1 MVQINKKDFKEI
13 AVISAKLLVICG
25 IVAGLVAT
33 VNFLTKDKI
42 VLNQKIKTAQALTD
56 INKTDGLYF
65 SIDKKSGNYVVCDEN
80 GNDAGSCEEVSVA
93 EKNADIDAVYVIK
106 NTEGKAVCYC
116 VEASP
121 MGFKD
126 EISIIVA
133 VNPDRTIKD
142 VQIISLS
149 DTKGI
154 GDKVTNPTYLDLF
167 KGKTSGF
174 SENNDTLKASGMII
188 AGATRTSEPL
198 SKAIDAAVSEVGA
211 IIDSEEGAKVE

>member
-1 MVQINKKDFKEI
+1 MQINKKDFKEI
-13 AVISAKLLVICG
+13 AIIALKLLVICA
-25 IVAGLVAT
+25 IVACLVAT

-42 VLNQKIKTAQALTD
+42 VLNQKIKTAEALTD
-56 INKTDGLYF
+56 INKADGLYF
-65 SIDKKSGNYVVCDEN
+65 SVDKKSGKYIVSDSE
-80 GNDAGSCEEVSVA
+80 GNIAGSCEASDTTL
-93 EKNADIDAVYVIK
+93 KADIDAVYVVK
-106 NTEGKAVCYC
+106 DTEGKAICYC

-121 MGFKD
+121 MGFKN
-126 EISIIVA
+126 EVGLIVA

-154 GDKVTNPTYLDLF
+154 GDKVTKQSYLDLF

-174 SENNDTLKASGMII
+174 SKESKALKASGMII
-188 AGATRTSEPL
+188 AGATRTSEPV
-198 SKAIDAAVSEVGA
+198 SKAVDTAVSQVGA